1 MTNPIDADAAKHL
14 DLTIADGVAWV
25 TLDRPDKRNA
35 VTYEMWL
42 RLAAICVEAAADPLV
57 RVLVVSGRGDHFCAG
72 ADISGLGATSAA
84 DYASANEAAD
94 RALAAFPKPSI
105 AFVRGSCVG
114 GGAQVATACDLR
126 IADTTARFGVTPA
139 RLGILYPPF
148 AIERTV
154 GLIGASATKHL
165 LYSAEIVGADRALRI
180 GLIDEL
186 LEPQAARSRIDEL
199 TTLIASQRSLLTQMA
214 SKEMIDDITRGGAI
228 RDDTVT
234 KWNAV
239 QAASTDSREG
249 ITAFLEKR
257 SPNFAWTPDADS
269 PSDD

>member
-1 MTNPIDADAAKHL
+1 MTDTTEASASSFIE
-14 DLTIADGVAWV
+14 LTIADGIARV

-35 VTYEMWL
+35 VTYEMWT
-42 RLAAICVEAAADPLV
+42 RLAAICSDLATDPAV

-114 GGAQVATACDLR
+114 GGAQIATACDLR
-126 IADTTARFGVTPA
+126 IADTTARLGITPA

-154 GLIGASATKHL
+154 NLIGASATKHL
-165 LYSAEIVGADRALRI
+165 LYSAEIVSADRALRI

-186 LEPQAARSRIDEL
+186 LEPHAARARIDEL
-199 TTLIASQRSLLTQMA
+199 AELIASKRSLLTQMA
-214 SKEMIDDITRGGAI
+214 SKEMVDDITQGGAI
-228 RDDTVT
+228 RADTVA
-234 KWNAV
+234 KWDTL
-239 QAASTDSREG
+239 QAASSDAREG
-249 ITAFLEKR
+249 IAAFLEKR
-257 SPNFAWTPDADS
+257 SPDFSWTPGAED
-269 PSDD
+269 